1 MFARSF
7 LIAAV
12 ATCLLCMPLSAGA
25 ENPREEYKKI
35 QRNLDLHK
43 KKLENTKKVERSVL
57 TDLRKVTAELVEIE
71 KNLNA
76 QRKKIKGIQ
85 EAISQVQGEIT
96 KYNELIVKQ
105 GEMLK
110 RRLRAMQRNKI
121 DDDALLAVLA
131 DFDTAKTFRAIRYL
145 QDITAYDVSLINE
158 YKDTVKKLADKKVKL
173 DALHASLKAEEK
185 KLTGIEQALKEKKA
199 EREALLANVRQE
211 KRTYQQMINEL
222 QEASQRLQKVLQE
235 LDRKEK
241 EARRRPPATKPS
253 TPKQERHDIDETS
266 PFARLKGR
274 LPWPVSG
281 TVAVSYGSQ
290 TDPLFNLPI
299 FRSGIHIKTPHG
311 VNVKASAEGKVV
323 YADEFKGYG
332 KLVII
337 SHGGSYHTLY
347 GNLSKIFA
355 SKNSSVKELETLGI
369 VGDDP
374 VIGTTGLYFEI
385 RYKGKPLDPQQ
396 WLRK

>member
-1 MFARSF
+1 MLGRSF
-7 LIAAV
+7 LIAIV
-12 ATCLLCMPLSAGA
+12 ATWLLCMPLSAGA
-25 ENPREEYKKI
+25 QNPREEYKKI

-71 KNLNA
+71 KNLTA

-85 EAISQVQGEIT
+85 DAISQVQGEIA
-96 KYNELIVKQ
+96 KYNELIIKQ

-110 RRLRAMQRNKI
+110 KRLRAMQRNKI

-145 QDITAYDVSLINE
+145 QDITAYDVALINE
-158 YKDTVKKLADKKVKL
+158 YKDTVKKLADKKTKL

-235 LDRKEK
+235 LDQK
-241 EARRRPPATKPS
+241 EARKRTPSTKPS
-253 TPKQERHDIDETS
+253 TPKQDKPDIDDTS
-266 PFARLKGR
+266 PFAKLKGK

-311 VNVKASAEGKVV
+311 VNVKATAEGKVV

-355 SKNSSVKELETLGI
+355 SKNSTVKEQETVGI

-396 WLRK
+396 WLKK